1 MGGMAG
7 GVSSAGG
14 VGQVPASSVPVTAAV
29 PPGAAVAPTGAAV
42 QRTGS
47 QESG

>member
-1 MGGMAG
+1 MAG
-7 GVSSAGG
+7 GVSSVGG
-14 VGQVPASSVPVTAAV
+14 VSQVAAV
-29 PPGAAVAPTGAAV
+29 PPGAPGALNGAEV